1 MNKFLTSVILT
12 AIVASSPGLRAANV
26 FSDDFNSENGT
37 VGVLNYTGF
46 ANFSVSDG
54 TVDLIGNGFF
64 DFYPGNGLYVDLDGS
79 TGDAGVFT
87 SSSLLLAPGS
97 YVLSFQLGGSQR
109 GSSESVSVDV
119 ETGITSGNYV
129 LGSADPL
136 TTYTLPFVVAAPT
149 SINLVFSNTGGDNIG
164 AILDNVSLDTVS
176 TGVPDASSTLGLLS
190 LGVAGLGMIRR
201 KLAARR

>member
-1 MNKFLTSVILT
+1 MNKILASTIIT

-26 FSDDFNSENGT
+26 FSDNFNSENGGI
-37 VGVLNYTGF
+37 GVLNYGGF
-46 ANFSVSDG
+46 SNFSVGSG

-64 DFYPGNGLYVDLDGS
+64 DFYPGNGLFVDLDGS
-79 TGDAGVFT
+79 SGDAGVMT
-87 SSSLLLAPGS
+87 SSAILLPAGS

-109 GSSESVSVDV
+109 GSSESVSVSVDL
-119 ETGITSGNYV
+119 GITAGAYV
-129 LGSADPL
+129 LPSSSPL
-136 TTYTLPFVVAAPT
+136 TTYTLPFSVGAPT

-164 AILDNVSLDTVS
+164 AILDNVSLDSRS

-201 KLAARR
+201 QLAARQ